1 MSRSA
6 SDLLLSVKQSR
17 TMDAPSKSGGRA
29 VDAPAYLPPSIVL
42 LVTFDDY
49 DTELAVPA
57 HALVWAAT
65 RSPRLIPCLDLL
77 ARPPSPDSDPVR
89 PSLDLP
95 TFSLRLPTCEAWSL
109 LHDYVYLQSTKGLL
123 EQLVNGAAGLPDG
136 QASDAVKAR
145 RQADVWRLDLVRKL
159 WLNVVALEIAGIV
172 ADHVGGVADS
182 VRADYERLAGTVESF
197 FSFAPFAIVSAALCI
212 PLLYLG
218 LGSVSRRA
226 RIHFSFLS

>member
-17 TMDAPSKSGGRA
+17 TMDAPSKSGGRT

-65 RSPRLIPCLDLL
+65 RSPRLIPCIDML

-95 TFSLRLPTCEAWSL
+95 TFSLRLPSCEAWPL

-123 EQLVNGAAGLPDG
+123 EQLVNGAAGLSDG

-145 RQADVWRLDLVRKL
+145 RQADVRRLDLVRKL
-159 WLNVVALEIAGIV
+159 WLNVVALEIADEGLWRTMS
-172 ADHVGGVADS
+172 DS
-182 VRADYERLAGTVESF
+182 WR
-197 FSFAPFAIVSAALCI
+197 I
-212 PLLYLG
+212 LY
-218 LGSVSRRA
+218 RRIT
-226 RIHFSFLS
+226 RDLPEP